1 MIAEIIPDPER
12 IQKEIERLKKKIH
25 YLNDVIALQANK
37 VGSTNVLVLFAREEK
52 ILQDRIQRKKQAL
65 KDLEGLQKQMLRVK
79 GM

>member
-1 MIAEIIPDPER
+1 MAETIPEQER
-12 IQKEIERLKKKIH
+12 IHKEIERLKKKIQ

-37 VGSTNVLVLFAREEK
+37 IGSTNVLVLFAREEK

-65 KDLEGLQKQMLRVK
+65 KDLEVLRRQMLRVK